1 MELAS
6 LKSDVKLV
14 NVGQTTDMEMET
26 NEFSFRVLAD
36 GLYQNKIGSPVREL
50 SCNALDSHV
59 MAGKGDVPIRLHL
72 PDTYEPYFSVQDFG
86 IGLNDRGVR
95 LTLGTFFKST
105 KRTNNKAIGAF
116 GLGSKTP
123 FAYTD
128 AYTVVAIKDGQ
139 KRQYSFC
146 INEHGKPAITNMG
159 GEFSATYEL
168 LTDPDEDGEVKSLGF
183 ILDEW
188 NLTDEANGV
197 TIIMPVTSSA
207 DFRRFRTEVQNQ
219 LAFFPVKPE
228 IVNCDSIEWTDWS
241 HNNAYLNLDNV
252 LIGEYQYGNSFNGLW
267 IVQGPVGYK
276 ADVELIKQHL
286 SHDNREF
293 LDLIGECGI
302 LRFELGQIEVTP
314 SREGL
319 SYGKKT
325 TAAIEALL
333 DNARVSIKDK
343 IQAEVD
349 ALGDAWATAT
359 GINGNNMLRR
369 LSAITKAKFEAD
381 GYYRTGQYYYLDLE
395 KIANLEGLNLD
406 EPAAPGPVELGYD
419 ATWDESEVTD
429 DADEDA
435 DVEDEEAE
443 SDGKQ
448 LADLLN
454 LQFRQYTHERVG
466 RSRRV
471 RKWRE
476 AGIGRHAKADRS
488 FTVLVRDTAHK
499 PTVRIRTFMSE
510 LGSNLQVYVLQN
522 RNGGPLTADEL
533 AAVKARVGESWE
545 PTLMSEVEL
554 PEREKNGYRSGYKA
568 PTAYTFGRGDNI
580 SDTTEWERE
589 TEKLKEFDG
598 AYYVTVYRNET
609 NASGQDSIVFAM
621 ANAGLLDKPIM
632 AIREKDAAKL
642 AGNPDW
648 IPVRVKADE
657 IVESVKDN
665 KTLLNAR
672 MMASVTDTGIACM
685 NAEVANLLRK
695 ACEEGTIAKGSP
707 LHRLFRMSKA
717 VAKAKVRASR
727 NGYNSIVELAMRY
740 AGISTDTTTLH
751 AALKARAAKL
761 AAPVTDA
768 YPLLAFLQSGSQNG
782 WKCPTSQADHIIAYV
797 NAVTGE

>member
-6 LKSDVKLV
+6 LKSDVKLA
-14 NVGQTTDMEMET
+14 NVGQTTGMAMET

-59 MAGKGDVPIRLHL
+59 MAGKADLPIRLHL
-72 PDTYEPYFSVQDFG
+72 PDTFEPWFAVQDFG
-86 IGLNDRGVR
+86 VGLNDRGVR

-105 KRTNNKAIGAF
+105 KRTDNKAIGAF

-128 AYTVVAIKDGQ
+128 AFTIVAIKDGQ
-139 KRQYSFC
+139 KRQYSFF
-146 INEHGKPAITNMG
+146 INDEGKPAITNMG
-159 GEFSATYEL
+159 GEFEGVYDLIDDEGNFLDTI
-168 LTDPDEDGEVKSLGF
+168 TDQ
-183 ILDEW
+183 W
-188 NLTDEANGV
+188 NLTDESNGV
-197 TIIMPVTSSA
+197 TVIMPVTSSG
-207 DFRRFRTEVQNQ
+207 DFYRFRTEVQNQ

-228 IVNCDSIEWTDWS
+228 IVNCDSIKWMDWT
-241 HNNAYLNLDNV
+241 HAGAYMDLDNV
-252 LIGEYQYGNSFNGLW
+252 LIGEDNHHSTFNGLW

-325 TAAIEALL
+325 IAAIEALL
-333 DNARVSIKDK
+333 DSARLSVKEK
-343 IQAEVD
+343 VQAQVD
-349 ALGDAWATAT
+349 ALGDSWATAT

-395 KIANLEGLNLD
+395 KIANLEGLKPD
-406 EPAAPGPVELGYD
+406 EDAVPVTGLELGFD
-419 ATWDESEVTD
+419 ATWDTSGVEDED
-429 DADEDA
+429 EDEDA
-435 DVEDEEAE
+435 EDEEEDEEDKKHLAE
-443 SDGKQ
+443 
-448 LADLLN
+448 LLN
-454 LQFRQYTHERVG
+454 LQFRSYIYERVG

-476 AGIGRHAKADRS
+476 SGIGRHAKADHT
-488 FTVLVRDTAHK
+488 FTVLVHDTAHR
-499 PTVRIRTFMSE
+499 PTVRIRTFMAE
-510 LGSNLQVYVLQN
+510 QGSGQQVYVLQN

-533 AAVKARVGESWE
+533 VAIKARVGDSWN
-545 PTLMSEVEL
+545 PALMSDVEL
-554 PEREKNGYRSGYKA
+554 PERETNGYRSGYKA
-568 PTAYTFGRGDNI
+568 PTAYTYGRGDTI
-580 SDTTEWERE
+580 GDTTEWERE

-598 AYYVTVYRNET
+598 AYYVTVFRNGT
-609 NASGQDSIVFAM
+609 NASGQDNVVFQM

-632 AIREKDAAKL
+632 AIRQKDADKL

-648 IPVRVKADE
+648 IPVRQKADE
-657 IVESVKDN
+657 VIAAVKDN
-665 KTLLNAR
+665 KTLVNAR
-672 MMASVTDTGIACM
+672 LMASVSETGIDCM
-685 NAEVANLLRK
+685 DSDVALLLRN
-695 ACEEGTIAKGSP
+695 ACEAGTIAKGSP
-707 LHRLFRMSKA
+707 LHRLFRMSSA
-717 VAKAKVRASR
+717 VAKAKARASAR
-727 NGYNSIVELAMRY
+727 GYNSIVEQAMRY
-740 AGISTDTTTLH
+740 AGIPNDTSALNT
-751 AALKARAAKL
+751 ALKARAAKL
-761 AAPVTDA
+761 TAPVTAA
-768 YPLLAFLQSGSQNG
+768 YPLLGFLQASRHNG
-782 WKCPTSQADHIIAYV
+782 YKCPTTQADHIIAYV